1 MSNNQ
6 HDLST
11 HHDQYGIATA
21 AMVNETF
28 AQGVERGVL
37 LMRHSAREF
46 RRDIHDLEN
55 PLTDHGRGL
64 AKKLGERLS
73 TEINCKAYASPPHR
87 CIETGEFV
95 LAGVNAR
102 RQQLG
107 LDLLQGD
114 KARPLEA
121 LGVFY
126 ALDQIRMWKGLRSA
140 GGLVNYIQT
149 WFDGEITPDVMM
161 RPQQAVAMVLE
172 VMLGKLDAQPIEPV
186 ETGAKQLDLC
196 VTHDMTVY
204 TVRHGAGLESLSAA
218 PVDFLDGLLLYRQGG
233 ALMLKS
239 HYGSCVEV
247 TEQMLHR

>member
-1 MSNNQ
+1 MSNKQ

-28 AQGVERGVL
+28 AQSAERGVL

-64 AKKLGERLS
+64 AKKLGENLLAG
-73 TEINCKAYASPPHR
+73 INCRAYASPPHR

-102 RQQLG
+102 RKDSD
-107 LDLLQGD
+107 LDLLKVD

-140 GGLVNYIQT
+140 GGLANYIQT
-149 WFDGEITPDVMM
+149 WFDGEVKPDVMM
-161 RPQQAVAMVLE
+161 RAPQAVAMVLE
-172 VMLGKLDAQPIEPV
+172 VMLGKLDAPPIEAD
-186 ETGAKQLDLC
+186 AKQLDLC

-218 PVDFLDGLLLYRQGG
+218 PVDFLDGLLLYRQEGV
-233 ALMLKS
+233 LMLKS
-239 HYGSCVEV
+239 HYGSLVKV
-247 TEQMLHR
+247 TEQMLRG

>member
-28 AQGVERGVL
+28 VQDVQRGVL

-64 AKKLGERLS
+64 AKKLGENLS
-73 TEINCKAYASPPHR
+73 AGISCRAYASPPHR
-87 CIETGEFV
+87 CIETAEFV
-95 LAGVNAR
+95 LAGVNDG
-102 RQQLG
+102 RQDQG
-107 LDLLQGD
+107 LEMLAAT
-114 KARPLEA
+114 KVRPLEA

-140 GGLVNYIQT
+140 GGLSNYIQT
-149 WFDGEITPDVMM
+149 WFDGEIAPDVMM
-161 RPQQAVAMVLE
+161 RPRQAVAMVLE
-172 VMLGKLDAQPIEPV
+172 VMLGKLDATPLEQADV
-186 ETGAKQLDLC
+186 GKKQLDLC

-204 TVRHGAGLESLSAA
+204 TVRHGAGLESLADA
-218 PVDFLDGLLLYRQGG
+218 PVDFLDGLLLYRDSGV
-233 ALMLKS
+233 LMLKS
-239 HYGSCVEV
+239 HYGNSVEV
-247 TEQMLHR
+247 TKQMLRG

>member
-28 AQGVERGVL
+28 AQGVHRGVL

-64 AKKLGERLS
+64 AKKLGENLS
-73 TEINCKAYASPPHR
+73 AGINCRAYASPPHR
-87 CIETGEFV
+87 CVETAEFV
-95 LAGVNAR
+95 LAGVNAGR
-102 RQQLG
+102 EESDA
-107 LDLLQGD
+107 DLLKRL

-126 ALDQIRMWKGLRSA
+126 ALDQTRMWKGLKGA
-140 GGLVNYIQT
+140 GGLADYIQT

-161 RPQQAVAMVLE
+161 RPRQAVAMVLE

-186 ETGAKQLDLC
+186 EAGAKQLDLC

-204 TVRHGAGLESLSAA
+204 TVRHGSGLESLSAA
-218 PVDFLDGLLLYRQGG
+218 PVDFLDGLLLYRQDGR
-233 ALMLKS
+233 LMLKS
-239 HYGSCVEV
+239 HYGSSVEV